1 MVLIIDHHT
10 FIGPDVEIGMDTV
23 IEPGTYQWKHS
34 LVKIHTLVN
43 IQKLTTVVL
52 AIKFILYN
60 QSSMIL
66 VGNKTKVGPFAQLR
80 PGSNLGAEVKVGNFV
95 EVKKQN

>member
-1 MVLIIDHHT
+1 MRNGVTIIDSNTT

-23 IEPGTYQWKHS
+23 IEPGVRINGKHS
-34 LVKIHTLVN
+34 SVKIHTLAN

-52 AIKFILYN
+52 ATKLILYN

-66 VGNKTKVGPFAQLR
+66 V
-80 PGSNLGAEVKVGNFV
+80 
-95 EVKKQN
+95 